1 MKKIDI
7 VDIRTMVKKNKI
19 RFELRNNYIYLKDLI
34 HDEQVIVGEYEEQDQ
49 EILSISPYGFS
60 MQRRVIRCKKK
71 N

>member
-1 MKKIDI
+1 MYLTEILTIDEI
-7 VDIRTMVKKNKI
+7 K
-19 RFELRNNYIYLKDLI
+19 FLKDLI